1 MPGRIKGFESLQLAS
16 SQPPLVLLFGG
27 LDPSGAGLQADI
39 ETCFSLGCHALPIA
53 TGITVQNTRSLSR
66 VIPTNPIDILDQVK
80 FLIADIGQIAAC
92 KIGMLPNFDAA
103 RAVAEAI
110 EVLPPHIPVILDPII
125 LTSTGASLM
134 PPHLASQLHT
144 LFSTRV
150 TLIKPNF
157 GEARRLVDALDL
169 NKVGCRLTESGAK
182 CRYALLTGTDEA
194 IGSHARHFLFRDG
207 ALFANYRWPV
217 LPGAYHGTGCTLST
231 AIAAFCARGQTL
243 ESAVGAAQCYTGRA
257 VCAAKSIGGAQYIPD
272 RRAAGAGD
280 FRCP

>member
-1 MPGRIKGFESLQLAS
+1 MRPAL
-16 SQPPLVLLFGG
+16 SQPPLVLVFGG

-39 ETCFSLGCHALPIA
+39 ETCFSLGCHALPIT
-53 TGITVQNTRSLSR
+53 TGITIQNTRSLSR
-66 VIPTNPIDILDQVK
+66 VIPTSPIDILDQAK
-80 FLIADIGQIAAC
+80 FLIPDIGQIASC
-92 KIGMLPNFDAA
+92 KIGMLPSFDAA

-110 EVLPPHIPVILDPII
+110 EVLPAHVPVILDPII

-134 PPHLASQLHT
+134 AAHLASQLHA

-169 NKVGCRLTESGAK
+169 DDVGRRLTEAGAK

-194 IGSHARHFLFRDG
+194 LAGHARHFLYRDG
-207 ALFANYRWPV
+207 ALFADYCWPV
-217 LPGAYHGTGCTLST
+217 RRGAYHGTGCTLST

-257 VCAAKSIGGAQYIPD
+257 VKVAKSIGGAQYIPD
-272 RRAAGAGD
+272 RRTAGAGD